1 MQKYKVQNYMNKK
14 TYWIGGK
21 HAVYESLKNPRRKIV
36 QILSTYNLEKVPK
49 TIKNIIV
56 DEKKINKIF
65 SQYKNFVHQNIA
77 AEIET
82 LPKIELKNE
91 VNHIKNIIM
100 LDGITDIGNIGSI
113 LRTAVAFNFNSI
125 IVEKKMFNQNNPVIH
140 KNSSGAIEN
149 LNIFEVS
156 NLSRAL
162 EYLKENNFWSYAL
175 DMKGKDCVMDCK
187 QFSEKN
193 IIILGSENNGISKN
207 LKKKA
212 DYTVK
217 INISNKIES
226 LNVSVAA
233 AIAMAKINSSKI

>member
-21 HAVYESLKNPRRKIV
+21 HAVYESLKNPKRKIIQV
-36 QILSTYNLEKVPK
+36 LSTNNLEKIPRK
-49 TIKNIIV
+49 IKNIIV
-56 DEKKINKIF
+56 DEKQINKIF

-77 AEIET
+77 AEVES

-91 VNHIKNIIM
+91 VHHMRNIIM
-100 LDGITDIGNIGSI
+100 LDGITDVGNIGSI

-149 LNIFEVS
+149 LNIFEVP

-175 DMKGKDCVMDCK
+175 DMDGKDCVMNLK

-217 INISNKIES
+217 INISKKIES

-233 AIAMAKINSSKI
+233 AIAMAKINSLKV

>member
-1 MQKYKVQNYMNKK
+1 
-14 TYWIGGK
+14 
-21 HAVYESLKNPRRKIV
+21 
-36 QILSTYNLEKVPK
+36 
-49 TIKNIIV
+49 
-56 DEKKINKIF
+56 
-65 SQYKNFVHQNIA
+65 
-77 AEIET
+77 
-82 LPKIELKNE
+82 
-91 VNHIKNIIM
+91 
-100 LDGITDIGNIGSI
+100 
-113 LRTAVAFNFNSI
+113 
-125 IVEKKMFNQNNPVIH
+125 MFNQNNPVIH

-149 LNIFEVS
+149 LNIFEVP

-175 DMKGKDCVMDCK
+175 DMNGKDCVMNCK

-217 INISNKIES
+217 INISNTIES

-233 AIAMAKINSSKI
+233 AIAMAKINSSQN

>member
-1 MQKYKVQNYMNKK
+1 MNKK

-21 HAVYESLKNPRRKIV
+21 HAVYESLKNPKRKII
-36 QILSTYNLEKVPK
+36 QILSTNNLEKIPK

-65 SQYKNFVHQNIA
+65 SHYKNFVHQNIA

-82 LPKIELKNE
+82 LPKKILKDE
-91 VNHIKNIIM
+91 VNFIKNIIM

-125 IVEKKMFNQNNPVIH
+125 IIEKKTFALNSPVIH

-149 LNIFEVS
+149 VNIFEVS
-156 NLSRAL
+156 NLSQTL

-175 DMKGKDCVMDCK
+175 DMNGKDCVMNLK
-187 QFSEKN
+187 EFSEKN
-193 IIILGSENNGISKN
+193 IIILGSESNGISKN

-233 AIAMAKINSSKI
+233 AIAMAKINSIKI